1 MTTIY
6 SRSYSENA
14 KTLIISSTNSID
26 GGDSYAR
33 FGAFCTAENHKE
45 LGDIIVSVLT
55 TIEESRGSATHS
67 IVSYEFLKK
76 CHKEV
81 YLKIKDLIIEFDS
94 LAIETVLLSVTRD
107 TKTLLPLL
115 MAIDEEPLIN
125 ITYNFPVKLAMDQ
138 VQNVYYSRFFKDLV
152 NIEKECAVNG

>member
-26 GGDSYAR
+26 EGDSYAR
-33 FGAFCTAENHKE
+33 FGAYCTAENQKE

-55 TIEESRGSATHS
+55 EIEESRGSTTHF

-76 CHKEV
+76 CYKEV
-81 YLKIKDLIIEFDS
+81 YLKIKELIIDFDS
-94 LAIETVLLSVTRD
+94 IAIETVLLSVT
-107 TKTLLPLL
+107 TNAETLLPLL
-115 MAIDEEPLIN
+115 MAIDEESLIN

-138 VQNVYYSRFFKDLV
+138 VQSVYYSRFFQDLES
-152 NIEKECAVNG
+152 IDKECVVNG